1 MSAEPPGSQI
11 AAQYAVLGSP
21 LAHSLSPRMQRA
33 AFAAAGI
40 DADYEPLEV
49 TAEQLEA
56 VVARLR
62 AQRYAGWNVTTPL
75 KEVILP
81 LLDALSPQA
90 QNINAINVVRREAD
104 GTLTGHNTDG
114 CGFVRALVEL
124 WDWQPQGSRILV
136 LGSGPAAR
144 AIAYELR
151 AAGAAEISCWS
162 RNDSLAAAIA
172 APPQAAVNLVVSTLP
187 SAARLPAA
195 VAAFLTPACDVIDIN
210 YAAARSPLDALP
222 ASRRSDGLPMLLH
235 QGALSFEWWTGLRA
249 PLAAMRAAI
258 SR

>member
-1 MSAEPPGSQI
+1 MSAPPPSAQV

-21 LAHSLSPRMQRA
+21 VTHSLSPRMQRA

-40 DADYEPLEV
+40 DAGYEPLEV

-56 VVARLR
+56 VVLRLR

-75 KEVILP
+75 KEVIVP
-81 LLDALSPQA
+81 LLDTLSPQA
-90 QNINAINVVRREAD
+90 QNVNAINVVRREAD

-114 CGFVRALVEL
+114 SGFVRALVEL
-124 WDWQPQGSRILV
+124 WDWRPHGSSILV

-151 AAGAAEISCWS
+151 AAGASEISCWS
-162 RNDSLAAAIA
+162 RTDYLAAAIA
-172 APPQAAVNLVVSTLP
+172 PPPHAAVNLVVSTLP
-187 SAARLPAA
+187 SGASLPAA
-195 VAAFLTPACDVIDIN
+195 LAAFLTPACDVIDIN
-210 YAAARSPLDALP
+210 YAAARSPLDDLP
-222 ASRRSDGLPMLLH
+222 ASRRSDGLPLLLH
-235 QGALSFEWWTGLRA
+235 QGALSFEWWTGLKA